1 MGNWNITIQGI
12 GPHHNDA
19 TDTPRD
25 AEKLAAEFVQRL
37 RDVGQIVKSATI
49 TYGSKDAL
57 GGDDDERLRL
67 LEIWHRDK
75 DKRSPA

>member
-1 MGNWNITIQGI
+1 MGNWNINIQGV

-25 AEKLAAEFVQRL
+25 AEKLAAEFVQCL
-37 RDVGQIVKSATI
+37 RDAGQTVQIATI
-49 TYGSKDAL
+49 TYGSMDDL
-57 GGDDDERLRL
+57 GGDDSKRLVI
-67 LEIWHRDK
+67 LETWNRDK